1 MFSNGKIYKYL
12 KIFPKKFLF
21 CTYSLTYCSK
31 HFLRKCIHQ
40 GCSFL
45 LSLVEK
51 ATIRPAK
58 SMDSLCSVPVEGK
71 ISQLAWELGI
81 TAGGVVPPHRTC
93 FINPRSCSSPV
104 QLTRNPL
111 GPDSSLTL
119 NFRCRHSPFSQRPV
133 SPAFLQPQLETTASL
148 HSTLKQIID
157 QHLKTKAEVA
167 PSWGIK
173 KSFEFRCFHRHWL
186 HCVCQFRILSWE
198 IPSFVH

>member
-1 MFSNGKIYKYL
+1 MPLACKKVPKSGETWHFELWDQLPKEGRFQRELKKVRTSEVAWRMFSNGKIYKYL

-104 QLTRNPL
+104 
-111 GPDSSLTL
+111 
-119 NFRCRHSPFSQRPV
+119 
-133 SPAFLQPQLETTASL
+133 
-148 HSTLKQIID
+148 
-157 QHLKTKAEVA
+157 
-167 PSWGIK
+167 
-173 KSFEFRCFHRHWL
+173 
-186 HCVCQFRILSWE
+186 
-198 IPSFVH
+198 